1 MNLKKNP
8 AHPFDQKNKIK
19 SIVHENSWKAHE
31 KVTNDYV
38 AKRVCAKRAI
48 ILCRLIAGRVGGYH
62 RHELM
67 DIGEDGR
74 FDSVVASNG
83 DDSNGS
89 EKLMVLNPRAVLPCF
104 VVIYEVNCLP

>member
-1 MNLKKNP
+1 MSFSFL
-8 AHPFDQKNKIK
+8 
-19 SIVHENSWKAHE
+19 HENSWKAHE

-74 FDSVVASNG
+74 FDLWWHQMEMTQMARRS
-83 DDSNGS
+83 
-89 EKLMVLNPRAVLPCF
+89 LWF
-104 VVIYEVNCLP
+104 